1 MFRRHVLSADLST
14 CEDRDPKGLYK
25 KALNGEIKGFTG
37 IDAPYEEPKNA
48 EIEIKD
54 MTLHESVN
62 FIMNKSV
69 ILKNR
74 VILYLSFLVTFF
86 IFIYLVYFLIYGQRG
101 LLEYFY
107 LSKKNQEY
115 NHLLTK
121 LTLENNYLSDR
132 IERLQPNTVD
142 LDFLDEQVRKKLG
155 LIDKN
160 EIVIIL
166 DE

>member
-1 MFRRHVLSADLST
+1 
-14 CEDRDPKGLYK
+14 
-25 KALNGEIKGFTG
+25 
-37 IDAPYEEPKNA
+37 
-48 EIEIKD
+48 
-54 MTLHESVN
+54 
-62 FIMNKSV
+62 MNRSV

-101 LLEYFY
+101 LLQYFH
-107 LSKKNQEY
+107 LSKQNQEY
-115 NHLLTK
+115 NE
-121 LTLENNYLSDR
+121 TLAQLNFENQHMSNR
-132 IERLQPNTVD
+132 IKKLQPNTLD

-166 DE
+166 NE

>member
-1 MFRRHVLSADLST
+1 
-14 CEDRDPKGLYK
+14 
-25 KALNGEIKGFTG
+25 
-37 IDAPYEEPKNA
+37 
-48 EIEIKD
+48 
-54 MTLHESVN
+54 
-62 FIMNKSV
+62 MNRSV

-101 LLEYFY
+101 LLQYFY
-107 LSKKNQEY
+107 FSKQNQEY
-115 NHLLTK
+115 TQKLTK
-121 LTLENNYLSDR
+121 LTSENDYFSDR
-132 IERLQPNTVD
+132 IKRLQPNTVD

>member
-1 MFRRHVLSADLST
+1 
-14 CEDRDPKGLYK
+14 
-25 KALNGEIKGFTG
+25 
-37 IDAPYEEPKNA
+37 
-48 EIEIKD
+48 
-54 MTLHESVN
+54 
-62 FIMNKSV
+62 MNKSV

-101 LLEYFY
+101 LLQYFY
-107 LSKKNQEY
+107 LSKQNQEY
-115 NHLLTK
+115 IQKLTK
-121 LTLENNYLSDR
+121 LTSENDYFSDR
-132 IERLQPNTVD
+132 IKRLQPNTVD
-142 LDFLDEQVRKKLG
+142 LDFLDQQVRKKLG

>member
-1 MFRRHVLSADLST
+1 
-14 CEDRDPKGLYK
+14 
-25 KALNGEIKGFTG
+25 
-37 IDAPYEEPKNA
+37 
-48 EIEIKD
+48 
-54 MTLHESVN
+54 
-62 FIMNKSV
+62 MNKSV

-101 LLEYFY
+101 LFQYFY
-107 LSKKNQEY
+107 LSKQNQEY
-115 NHLLTK
+115 TQKLNK
-121 LTLENNYLSDR
+121 LTSENDYFSDR
-132 IERLQPNTVD
+132 IKRLQPNTVD

>member
-1 MFRRHVLSADLST
+1 
-14 CEDRDPKGLYK
+14 
-25 KALNGEIKGFTG
+25 
-37 IDAPYEEPKNA
+37 
-48 EIEIKD
+48 
-54 MTLHESVN
+54 
-62 FIMNKSV
+62 MNKSV

-101 LLEYFY
+101 LLQYFY
-107 LSKKNQEY
+107 LTKQSEEY
-115 NHLLTK
+115 SQKLAK
-121 LTLENNYLSDR
+121 LTAENDYLSDR
-132 IERLQPNTVD
+132 IKRLQPNTVD

-166 DE
+166 DK